1 MMHARKAL
9 GTRIKALNL
18 SISDQNLDLL
28 PDYQQRIAVL
38 KTLRFVDPV
47 SEAVLLKGRVAC
59 EINSADE
66 LLLTELILDN
76 FFNALTPQESV
87 ALLSVF
93 IFQEKTDMQPE
104 LLPRLAEVRRQIRA
118 PSSDADSSFARATPP
133 SSPRQ
138 SESVPCRRLII

>member
-1 MMHARKAL
+1 MLTSQIAS
-9 GTRIKALNL
+9 LNL

-28 PDYQQRIAVL
+28 PDYEARIAVL
-38 KTLRFVDPV
+38 KTLRFVDPI

-76 FFNALTPQESV
+76 FFSELEPEEAV

-93 IFQEKTDMQPE
+93 VFQEKTDNTPE
-104 LLPRLAEVRRQIRA
+104 LTPRLAEVSRR
-118 PSSDADSSFARATPP
+118 ADSRAG
-133 SSPRQ
+133 SGD
-138 SESVPCRRLII
+138 